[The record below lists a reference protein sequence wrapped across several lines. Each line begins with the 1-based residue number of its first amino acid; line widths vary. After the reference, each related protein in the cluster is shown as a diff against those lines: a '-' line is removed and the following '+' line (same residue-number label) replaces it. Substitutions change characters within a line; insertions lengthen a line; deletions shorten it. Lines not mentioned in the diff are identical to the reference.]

1 MLDNNYLFEL
11 FNRFWTLADDRPRPS
26 LFRSAMLKR
35 KVKAYRAAINI
46 LRHAFLTCF
55 PPLSYE
61 KYTEAL
67 VIIEISHNCIWN
79 GFGDAV
85 DQILIWSHNPASRHT
100 RLSNGN
106 LIPKMWMHPMETRL
120 RSGPGSSECW
130 LLISWLGISVLMRKW
145 GAFMYYVMIAIF
157 TLSIAKTSSG
167 RILNYGGGFGG

>member
-1 MLDNNYLFEL
+1 MLNNYYLFEL
-11 FNRFWTLADDRPRPS
+11 FNRFSTLADDRPRPS

-67 VIIEISHNCIWN
+67 VIIVISHNCIWN

-85 DQILIWSHNPASRHT
+85 DQILI
-100 RLSNGN
+100 
-106 LIPKMWMHPMETRL
+106 
-120 RSGPGSSECW
+120 
-130 LLISWLGISVLMRKW
+130 
-145 GAFMYYVMIAIF
+145 
-157 TLSIAKTSSG
+157 
-167 RILNYGGGFGG
+167 